1 MSLSGTFSPQLWLA
15 PLALRA
21 ASRERSEAGLEVAGE
36 KMRRRMRRRRLG
48 WAWLMSGVF
57 AAGQVRRDWETGPLA
72 GMSSSRH
79 WATAELLT
87 GDLQHDIY

>member
-36 KMRRRMRRRRLG
+36 KMRRRRSRRRLG
-48 WAWLMSGVF
+48 WAWLMSGVC
-57 AAGQVRRDWETGPLA
+57 AAGQVRRD
-72 GMSSSRH
+72 
-79 WATAELLT
+79 
-87 GDLQHDIY
+87 